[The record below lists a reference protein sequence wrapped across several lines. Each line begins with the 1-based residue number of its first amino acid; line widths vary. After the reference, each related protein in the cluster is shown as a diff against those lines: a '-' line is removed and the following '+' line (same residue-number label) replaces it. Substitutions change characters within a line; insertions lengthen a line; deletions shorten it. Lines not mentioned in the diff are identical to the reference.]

1 MAVHV
6 YTNRVKFLRGFLPLL
21 AVAALVVVVGWPV
34 YSHIKETI
42 KSKTSITRLKSEE
55 ISVTLPQPGK
65 PAQLQ
70 VTKPE
75 FTGRDD
81 HNRPY
86 KVTAAR
92 VVQDVPLDKMTEG
105 AMQLESPVASISLNE
120 KSNATLQAQNG
131 FYDPKKQTLQLNNDV
146 LLQHSD
152 GYTLR
157 MQDLFVDLV
166 QGSSVTQKPVSG
178 EGPMGQLAA
187 ESLELRD
194 KGAHI
199 ILHGRSRITLNASGK
214 GLL

>member
-1 MAVHV
+1 MAVHT
-6 YTNRVKFLRGFLPLL
+6 YTKRVKFLRGFLPLL
-21 AVAALVVVVGWPV
+21 AVAGLVVVVGWPV

-42 KSKTSITRLKSEE
+42 KSKTSLTRLQSEE
-55 ISVTLPQPGK
+55 ISVTLPQAGK

-105 AMQLESPVASISLNE
+105 AMQLDKPVASIVLDE
-120 KSNATLQAQNG
+120 QSNATLQAASG
-131 FYDPKKQTLQLNNDV
+131 LYDPKKQTLQLNDDV
-146 LLQHSD
+146 LLQHD

-166 QGSSVTQKPVSG
+166 AGSSATQKPVSG

-199 ILHGRSRITLNASGK
+199 ILHGRSKITLNASGK